1 MDDLEAI
8 LAPVERAAQRLT
20 NCDTCDGLGEVPVMP
35 YHLRTPAELAMR
47 ADRQTTPCPAC
58 GGSGLT
64 NGEP

>member
-8 LAPVERAAQRLT
+8 LAPVERAAQQLT

-35 YHLRTPAELAMR
+35 YHLRMPAELAMR
-47 ADRQTTPCPAC
+47 ADRQTTPCPSC